1 MGTVFYFSRWALAG
15 ARPMAVTLELSGTG
29 WVVPKPL
36 EIWRQVIETRTVSE
50 DRGAIGD
57 TGQQRFKRANSDSTV
72 LCGSEYEIG
81 GAT

>member
-50 DRGAIGD
+50 DRGAISSPM
-57 TGQQRFKRANSDSTV
+57 RRVSILHYRHV
-72 LCGSEYEIG
+72 LREPNRLS
-81 GAT
+81 